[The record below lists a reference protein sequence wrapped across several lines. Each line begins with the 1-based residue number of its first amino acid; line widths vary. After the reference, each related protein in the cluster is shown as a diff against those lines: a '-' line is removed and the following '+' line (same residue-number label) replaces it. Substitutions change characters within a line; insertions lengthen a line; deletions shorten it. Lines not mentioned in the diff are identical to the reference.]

1 LTALQTAA
9 SVRGKF
15 ANAKSP
21 AKSMMAKIDD
31 LEDAVK
37 QVQGIVGLTADKRSM
52 TAPTTGHLAI
62 RVGQIHRRLEEL
74 ARANDR
80 AGEERPSR
88 TPSRVEHEMETRIV
102 EMERA
107 AQGQNRAER
116 ELRARVVVLE
126 NQRVAM
132 QKTIDDLLNAVMGKG
147 PKRQ

>member
-1 LTALQTAA
+1 
-9 SVRGKF
+9 
-15 ANAKSP
+15 
-21 AKSMMAKIDD
+21 
-31 LEDAVK
+31 
-37 QVQGIVGLTADKRSM
+37 
-52 TAPTTGHLAI
+52 
-62 RVGQIHRRLEEL
+62 
-74 ARANDR
+74 
-80 AGEERPSR
+80 
-88 TPSRVEHEMETRIV
+88 METRIA